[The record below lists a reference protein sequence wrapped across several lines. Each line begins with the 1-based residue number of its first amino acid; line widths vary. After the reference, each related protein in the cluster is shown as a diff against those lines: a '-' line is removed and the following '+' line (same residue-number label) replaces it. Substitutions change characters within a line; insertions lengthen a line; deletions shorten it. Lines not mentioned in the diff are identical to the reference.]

1 MNDERI
7 IRELI
12 EGWAAAV
19 RRQDLNGILAHH
31 AADIVM
37 FDVPPPVVLRGLD
50 AYRES
55 WVPFFEAFSG
65 GGTFEIADLE
75 ITSSDSVAFATVL
88 LHCET
93 GPTDPEKS
101 GPQLRLTVG
110 LRKTNVSW
118 IVVHEH
124 HSFPQ

>member
-19 RRQDLNGILAHH
+19 RRQDLNGILARH

-55 WVPFFEAFSG
+55 WGPFFEAFSG

-93 GPTDPEKS
+93 GPTVPEKS

-110 LRKTNVSW
+110 LRKANDSW

>member
-1 MNDERI
+1 MNDERT

-19 RRQDLNGILAHH
+19 RRQDLDGILARH

-37 FDVPPPVVLRGLD
+37 FDVPPPVVLRGID

-55 WVPFFEAFSG
+55 WGPFFEAFSG

-75 ITSSDSVAFATVL
+75 ITSSDSVAFATAL
-88 LHCET
+88 LHCVT
-93 GPTDPEKS
+93 GLTDPAKS

-110 LRKTNVSW
+110 LRKMNDSW

>member
-31 AADIVM
+31 AADIVR

-50 AYRES
+50 ASRES
-55 WVPFFEAFSG
+55 WGPCFEAFSG

-75 ITSSDSVAFATVL
+75 ITSSGGVAFATAL
-88 LHCET
+88 LRCET
-93 GPTDPEKS
+93 GQNDSSLSE
-101 GPQLRLTVG
+101 PQLRLTVG
-110 LRKTNVSW
+110 LRKVNEFW

>member
-1 MNDERI
+1 MNDERM

-19 RRQDLNGILAHH
+19 RRQDLGGILAHH
-31 AADIVM
+31 AANIVM

-55 WVPFFEAFSG
+55 WGPFFEAFSR

-75 ITSSDSVAFATVL
+75 ITSSDSVAFATAL
-88 LHCET
+88 LRCET
-93 GPTDPEKS
+93 GQNDPAPSE
-101 GPQLRLTVG
+101 PQLRLTVG
-110 LRKTNVSW
+110 LRKVDDCWT
-118 IVVHEH
+118 VVHEH

>member
-31 AADIVM
+31 AAGIVM

-55 WVPFFEAFSG
+55 WGPFFKAFSG

-75 ITSSDSVAFATVL
+75 VTASDSVAFATAL
-88 LHCET
+88 LRCET
-93 GPTDPEKS
+93 APSNPASSE
-101 GPQLRLTVG
+101 PQLRLTVG
-110 LRKTNVSW
+110 LRKVDDSW
-118 IVVHEH
+118 IVVPEH
-124 HSFPQ
+124 HSCPQ